1 MNRVSLCL
9 GVLVLLIVL
18 VAGACAATRLGA
30 TPARSPKSPTTC
42 IACKG
47 ASDCGGYQS
56 CSSGCCTS
64 VDDENPLEQ

>member
-1 MNRVSLCL
+1 MSRVSLCL
-9 GVLVLLIVL
+9 GILVLLIMPV
-18 VAGACAATRLGA
+18 VGACASTRPGA
-30 TPARSPKSPTTC
+30 PPARSPKSQTC

-56 CSSGCCTS
+56 CPSGCCES